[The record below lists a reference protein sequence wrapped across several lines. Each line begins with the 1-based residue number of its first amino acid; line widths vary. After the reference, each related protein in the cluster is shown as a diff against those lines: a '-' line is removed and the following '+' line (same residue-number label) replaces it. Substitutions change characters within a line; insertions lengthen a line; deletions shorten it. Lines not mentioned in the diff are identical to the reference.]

1 MLNCHSKG
9 EISVYVDVNIFYLDE
24 NPNLAALYHGDK
36 HVVRMVLETAQIL
49 STAHHVLDGNDNRS
63 SQQALDRGLYRPSH
77 FNHPTVQWVRELSD
91 HYTWTWKFF
100 VSLCDEFEFRRQGKR
115 HKSSQLIK
123 PLQQPPKNIT
133 KVSYPETK
141 FNSPPLVMPEE
152 FQRDDPVES
161 YRDYY
166 FSKWQQGI
174 VSYDWGREMPD
185 WLKERI
191 SAKR

>member
-1 MLNCHSKG
+1 M
-9 EISVYVDVNIFYLDE
+9 NIFYLDE
-24 NPNLAALYHGDK
+24 NPNSAAQYHGDK

-100 VSLCDEFEFRRQGKR
+100 VSLCDEFEFRTEGQAAQIIPTNRATEATTKQ
-115 HKSSQLIK
+115 I
-123 PLQQPPKNIT
+123 LQRPTILKQNLS
-133 KVSYPETK
+133 V
-141 FNSPPLVMPEE
+141 PPLVMPEE
-152 FQRDDPVES
+152 FHRDDAVES

-166 FSKWQQGI
+166 FYKWQKGI
-174 VSYDWGREMPD
+174 VSYEWGRRMPD

-191 SAKR
+191 S